1 MKKGNKLF
9 TAGLLI
15 LALILI
21 NYIASSFPAKIDMTA
36 DNNYTLTKGSKNLLE
51 KIEEPISL
59 QFYFSRSVEN
69 LPINYKNYATRVE
82 EMLNQY
88 VSAAKGQVSLRIIDP
103 KPDTE
108 EEETAIASGIQARP
122 VSTGEVLF
130 FGLVAIQADTEK
142 VIPLFTPAR
151 EGFLEY
157 DISQLIYTVQL
168 LDKPTLGII
177 SSLPLQSFDIAMPGQ
192 PPARPSQM
200 IIQEWEKIYEIV
212 SIESN
217 EQSIPENIDVLAVIH
232 PQELDPKLVFAID
245 QFVLAGN
252 PLFLALDPSSRYF
265 RRMGTQSSP
274 YGAPDPNLTSDL
286 PDLLSTWGIS
296 YNPQSIAGDRILAS
310 RVQTQEGL
318 VDYPVWLTFTEE
330 QFNQEILPTSNLS
343 SMLLIEAGVFS
354 LSEDS
359 ALELTP
365 LLQTTSESSRMAAM
379 TVSYTQPHEL
389 ARQLK
394 PRGSPLTIAGL
405 IQGNFKT
412 AFPNGEPVDET
423 PTEENEETT
432 PKATNEDSSKKIP
445 LTESQTPGTILLIT
459 DTDWLFDEYSVR
471 KLNLFNLVQPLNDNL
486 TFGGNS
492 LDFLGGSQD
501 LISIRSKGNT
511 VREFDVIKKMEIV
524 AQEKYQA
531 EALKLETELKDV
543 QSKLNELSTED
554 DEGNRLV
561 LSEEAEQSIQLYRA
575 QEAVVRS
582 QLRKIR
588 KALREDIEQLELKL
602 TLANLLIVPALT
614 GIFGVWFF
622 MRRNRMNAK

>member
-9 TAGLLI
+9 IAGLLV
-15 LALILI
+15 LALVLI

-36 DNNYTLTKGSKNLLE
+36 DDNYTLTEGTKNLLK
-51 KIEEPISL
+51 KIEEPITL

-88 VSAAKGQVSLRIIDP
+88 VAASKGLISLRVIDP

-108 EEETAIASGIQARP
+108 EEETAIAASIQPRSVP
-122 VSTGEVLF
+122 TGEVLF

-142 VIPLFTPAR
+142 AIPIFTPAR

-157 DISQLIYTVQL
+157 DISQLIFTVQL

-177 SSLPLQSFDIAMPGQ
+177 SSLPLQSFDMAMPGQ
-192 PPARPSQM
+192 PPPRPSQM
-200 IIQEWEKIYEIV
+200 IIQEWEKTYEIIP
-212 SIESN
+212 IESN
-217 EQSIPENIDVLAVIH
+217 QQSIPENIDVLAVIH
-232 PQELDPKLVFAID
+232 PRELDPKLVFAID
-245 QFVLAGN
+245 QFVLKGN
-252 PLFLALDPSSRYF
+252 PLFLAVDPSSRYF
-265 RRMGTQSSP
+265 KRMGRQTSQ
-274 YGAPDPNLTSDL
+274 YEAPDPNLTSDL
-286 PDLLSTWGIS
+286 PALLSGWGIS
-296 YNPQSIAGDRILAS
+296 YNPQSIASDRLLAS
-310 RVQTQEGL
+310 RVQTEEGL
-318 VDYPVWLTFTEE
+318 VDYPVWLSFTAE
-330 QFNQEILPTSNLS
+330 QFNQEILPTNNLS

-354 LSEDS
+354 LAEDS
-359 ALELTP
+359 ELELTP
-365 LLQTTSESSRMAAM
+365 LLQTSNESSRMAAM
-379 TVSYTQPHEL
+379 TVSYTPPHEL

-405 IQGNFKT
+405 IQGNLKT
-412 AFPNGEPVDET
+412 AFPDGEPADET
-423 PTEENEETT
+423 VEEKNQETT
-432 PKATNEDSSKKIP
+432 DADTETTLNKKDP
-445 LTESQTPGTILLIT
+445 LKESQNPGTILLIT

-471 KLNLFNLVQPLNDNL
+471 KLNVFNLVQPLNDNL

-501 LISIRSKGNT
+501 LISIRSKGNS
-511 VREFDVIKKMEIV
+511 VREFDVIKKMEMA
-524 AQEKYQA
+524 AQERYQA
-531 EALKLETELKDV
+531 EVLKLETELKEV
-543 QSKLNELSTED
+543 QSRLNELSTED

-561 LSEEAEQSIQLYRA
+561 LSEDAEQSIQLYRA

-588 KALREDIEQLELKL
+588 KALREEIEHLELKL
-602 TLANLLIVPALT
+602 TLANLLFIPILV